1 MRIVVEL
8 PTWLGDSVMATPT
21 LQNLVNIYPNSEIIL
36 VGSRVAVEITANYPN
51 VTETYII
58 SRKGNR
64 FLELFSIAKEI
75 LRNGKVDIS
84 ISLRTSIY
92 SGILQYLTKATIR
105 VAISKLS
112 NRIFITTPITPR
124 NYSHQVEKYLQLLS
138 WNSHKI
144 EPYELKLYFQPK
156 KFNKPTLGINSG
168 ATYGSAKRWSPKKFA
183 EVAIKL
189 SRWFDIV
196 LFGGP
201 DEVEIVGEIADYLQ
215 KEGITNFQN
224 LAGKT
229 SIQELA
235 EYIGGLNLFITNDSG
250 PMHIAGAYKIPTV
263 AIFGSTNHKET
274 NQWKNSKQVIIRK
287 DLECSPCMKR
297 ECPLKHHK
305 CMEDISVQDVLN
317 GIELLTNLNY
327 GSSSY

>member
-21 LQNLVNIYPNSEIIL
+21 LQNLVNIYPNSEIVL

-58 SRKGNR
+58 TRKGNR
-64 FLELFSIAKEI
+64 LLEISNIAKEI
-75 LRNGKVDIS
+75 LKNGKVDIF

-92 SGILQYLTKATIR
+92 SGLLQYLTRATIR
-105 VAISKLS
+105 VAISKFS
-112 NRIFITTPITPR
+112 NRIFLTTPITPR

-138 WNSHKI
+138 WNNHKI

-156 KFNKPTLGINSG
+156 KFQKPTLGINSG

-183 EVAIKL
+183 EVATKL
-189 SRWFDIV
+189 SEKFDIL

-201 DEVEIVGEIADYLQ
+201 DEVDIVGEIADYLQ
-215 KEGITNFQN
+215 NEGITNFQN

-305 CMEDISVQDVLN
+305 CMEDVSVQDVLN
-317 GIELLTNLNY
+317 GIELLGNLNY
-327 GSSSY
+327 SSPSY